1 MEEPVNPEEKKVHE
15 IEVGNPPERAGKSL
29 AGRFTE
35 PGCDDRHYDTQQE
48 AQDNAGGDADEIKQ
62 SDGKQ
67 TAMKERRSK
76 TPVVPKIIYQE
87 DTQNREDIGRT
98 VWKGREAWEGA
109 QE

>member
-1 MEEPVNPEEKKVHE
+1 
-15 IEVGNPPERAGKSL
+15 
-29 AGRFTE
+29 
-35 PGCDDRHYDTQQE
+35 
-48 AQDNAGGDADEIKQ
+48 
-62 SDGKQ
+62 
-67 TAMKERRSK
+67 MKESRSK